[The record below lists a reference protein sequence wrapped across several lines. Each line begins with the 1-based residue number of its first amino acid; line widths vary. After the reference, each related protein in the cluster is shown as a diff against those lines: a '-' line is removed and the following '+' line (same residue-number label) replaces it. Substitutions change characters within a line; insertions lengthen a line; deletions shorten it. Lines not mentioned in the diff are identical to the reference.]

1 MRGTLSDTT
10 REENVWLTPPPY
22 RARITRSCPPMRRL
36 MVLHH
41 LRLSRFKLAGPPTLR
56 DTEVS
61 NAYAIIHDSLGPV
74 YICSLIGINS
84 NIVGGMGGWRAAG
97 LWEAWGAGG
106 PPV

>member
-1 MRGTLSDTT
+1 V
-10 REENVWLTPPPY
+10 VWDGTPPKPALTFSY
-22 RARITRSCPPMRRL
+22 AQR
-36 MVLHH
+36 

-84 NIVGGMGGWRAAG
+84 KVVGGMRGWRAAG
-97 LWEAWGAGG
+97 LKTRQN
-106 PPV
+106 